1 MQLFCKGTCNFGIF
15 PNAIYTQLQ
24 SSTSCLNKNT
34 DYLNI
39 ITIYDQVL
47 LFCKSIFGM
56 VLDAIYNFF
65 NAVFWA
71 IPIRTG

>member
-1 MQLFCKGTCNFGIF
+1 MQLFCKGNFGIF

-24 SSTSCLNKNT
+24 SSTSSLNKNT

-39 ITIYDQVL
+39 IYILDQML

-56 VLDAIYNFF
+56 VLDAMHNFF

>member
-1 MQLFCKGTCNFGIF
+1 MQLFCKGNLGIF

-24 SSTSCLNKNT
+24 SSTSSLNKNT

-39 ITIYDQVL
+39 IYILDQML

-56 VLDAIYNFF
+56 VLDAMHNFF

>member
-1 MQLFCKGTCNFGIF
+1 MQLFCKGNFGIF
-15 PNAIYTQLQ
+15 PNTIYTQLQ
-24 SSTSCLNKNT
+24 SSTSSLNKNT
-34 DYLNI
+34 DYLNNI
-39 ITIYDQVL
+39 FILDQVL
-47 LFCKSIFGM
+47 LLCKSIFGM

>member
-1 MQLFCKGTCNFGIF
+1 MQLFCIGNFGIF

-24 SSTSCLNKNT
+24 SSTSSLNKNT

-39 ITIYDQVL
+39 IYIYILDQVL

-65 NAVFWA
+65 NGVFWA

>member
-1 MQLFCKGTCNFGIF
+1 MQLFCKGNFGIF
-15 PNAIYTQLQ
+15 PNTIYTQLQ
-24 SSTSCLNKNT
+24 SSTSSLNKNT
-34 DYLNI
+34 DYLNNI
-39 ITIYDQVL
+39 FILDQVL
-47 LFCKSIFGM
+47 LFCKSIFGR

>member
-1 MQLFCKGTCNFGIF
+1 MQLFCKGNFGIF

-24 SSTSCLNKNT
+24 SSTSSLNKNT

-39 ITIYDQVL
+39 IYIYILDQVL

-65 NAVFWA
+65 NGVFWA

>member
-1 MQLFCKGTCNFGIF
+1 MF
-15 PNAIYTQLQ
+15 PYAIYTQLQ
-24 SSTSCLNKNT
+24 SATSSLNKNT

-39 ITIYDQVL
+39 IYILDKVL